1 MSLRAMDKRR
11 VQDVSGLM
19 RDQVIGLFGGS
30 FDPAHAGHVALT
42 THALRRFGLD
52 QVWWLVTPGNPLKS
66 HGPAPM
72 AERMAQ
78 ARAMMQHPRV
88 RVSDIEAQLG
98 TTYTAQTIAALQDR
112 FVHTRFVWLMGA
124 DNLAQFDQWKDWR
137 QIMETTPIGIIARP
151 DARLSPLSSRAARMY
166 RGARVPAKQSRV
178 LGHLSGPAWCYVN
191 MPLMPISST
200 ALRSG
205 A

>member
-1 MSLRAMDKRR
+1 
-11 VQDVSGLM
+11 
-19 RDQVIGLFGGS
+19 
-30 FDPAHAGHVALT
+30 
-42 THALRRFGLD
+42 
-52 QVWWLVTPGNPLKS
+52 
-66 HGPAPM
+66 
-72 AERMAQ
+72 
-78 ARAMMQHPRV
+78 
-88 RVSDIEAQLG
+88 
-98 TTYTAQTIAALQDR
+98 
-112 FVHTRFVWLMGA
+112 
-124 DNLAQFDQWKDWR
+124 
-137 QIMETTPIGIIARP
+137 METTPIGIIARP

>member
-1 MSLRAMDKRR
+1 
-11 VQDVSGLM
+11 
-19 RDQVIGLFGGS
+19 
-30 FDPAHAGHVALT
+30 
-42 THALRRFGLD
+42 
-52 QVWWLVTPGNPLKS
+52 
-66 HGPAPM
+66 
-72 AERMAQ
+72 
-78 ARAMMQHPRV
+78 
-88 RVSDIEAQLG
+88 VSDIEVQLG
-98 TTYTAQTIAALQDR
+98 TTYTAETIAALQDR

-166 RGARVPAKQSRV
+166 RGARVPAKQSRS
-178 LGHLSGPAWCYVN
+178 LGHLSGPAWCYLN